1 MRKIT
6 HREINVG
13 FSPSHASVYREGINL
28 PGRNPGIKNI
38 IQGINHPALAHFIMV
53 E

>member
-1 MRKIT
+1 MSDFP
-6 HREINVG
+6 HLMPL
-13 FSPSHASVYREGINL
+13 SYREGINL